1 MTDKE
6 LLHQLLRR
14 NHQLTA
20 KCEGLTKR
28 IEQLE
33 SDKQINVTERY
44 IEYVDTRLNRLCDRL
59 NVHVAAFGL
68 ISENVEPALEFKEL
82 FPLAEQITDQNRLED
97 QYELDATE
105 KEDGHS

>member
-33 SDKQINVTERY
+33 SNRQINATERY
-44 IEYVDTRLNRLCDRL
+44 IEYVDTRLNGL
-59 NVHVAAFGL
+59 NERMNIHVAAFGL
-68 ISENVEPALEFKEL
+68 ICENVEPVLEFKEL

-97 QYELDATE
+97 SFDLDATE

>member
-33 SDKQINVTERY
+33 SNKQIDVTQRY
-44 IEYVDTRLNRLCDRL
+44 IEYVDERLNRLCERIH
-59 NVHVAAFGL
+59 VHVAAFGL
-68 ISENVEPALEFKEL
+68 ICENVEPPLEFKEL
-82 FPLAEQITDQNRLED
+82 FPCAEQITEQNRLED
-97 QYELDATE
+97 LFDLDATD

>member
-33 SDKQINVTERY
+33 SNRQINATQRY
-44 IEYVDTRLNRLCDRL
+44 IEYVDRRLNGLCERM

-68 ISENVEPALEFKEL
+68 ICENVEPPLEFREL

-97 QYELDATE
+97 SFDLDATE